1 MVEAG
6 RGGAGRERVAQQQPA
21 AAAELEQPVA
31 GPQGQHVQD
40 RPARELVRVLGAVD
54 LARPVACRPPRD
66 AIGQPVLERRGGEAA
81 RLPRRL
87 VLVAEPELPEHR
99 YGVGLSSASAASTGG
114 CSAAAST
121 RRSQFESA
129 RT

>member
-6 RGGAGRERVAQQQPA
+6 RDRAGRERVAQQQPA

-31 GPQGQHVQD
+31 GAERQRVED
-40 RPARELVRVLGAVD
+40 RPAREVVDVLGAVD
-54 LARPVACRPPRD
+54 LAGAVAARASRD
-66 AIGQPVLERRGGEAA
+66 AVGQPVLERRGGKAA

-87 VLVAEPELPEHR
+87 VLVAEPELPEH
-99 YGVGLSSASAASTGG
+99 YGVGLSSFSAASTAAT
-114 CSAAAST
+114 SAAAST
-121 RRSQFESA
+121 RRSAFESA